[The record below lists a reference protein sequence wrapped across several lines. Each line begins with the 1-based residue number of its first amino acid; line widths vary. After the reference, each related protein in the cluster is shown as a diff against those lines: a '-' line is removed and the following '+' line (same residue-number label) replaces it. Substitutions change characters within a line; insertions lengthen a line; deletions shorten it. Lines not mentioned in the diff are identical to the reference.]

1 MKNKKGFTL
10 LELLVVVLIIGVLA
24 AVALPQYR
32 RAVAKAEA
40 VQLYEAVAS
49 MAETVQSY
57 YMVNDKWPKELEDLD
72 LKYELP
78 IVDESICG
86 STSVSGGVMRNEKYE
101 FLIYGGTSFSQV
113 SARFASGPY
122 KCTGFSVFL
131 DYPAY
136 KELANR
142 FLCYERVEGSSS
154 RGSKNKKGDFCEKV
168 MGYRFFVK
176 DSGSSNFFIW

>member
-57 YMVNDKWPKELEDLD
+57 YMVNNQWPTTLGDLD
-72 LKYELP
+72 LKHELP
-78 IVDESICG
+78 IASG
-86 STSVSGGVMRNEKYE
+86 SVCASNNVSGSVMRDEKYE
-101 FLIYGGTSFSQV
+101 FLIYSDTSFSQV

-122 KCTGFSVFL
+122 KCTGFSMFFE
-131 DYPAY
+131 YPSYRALEN
-136 KELANR
+136 K
-142 FLCYERVEGSSS
+142 FVCYEKPEGSST
-154 RGSKNKKGDFCEKV
+154 RGTKNKKGDFCEKV
-168 MGYRFFVK
+168 IGYRFFMTNGG
-176 DSGSSNFFIW
+176 DANFFIW